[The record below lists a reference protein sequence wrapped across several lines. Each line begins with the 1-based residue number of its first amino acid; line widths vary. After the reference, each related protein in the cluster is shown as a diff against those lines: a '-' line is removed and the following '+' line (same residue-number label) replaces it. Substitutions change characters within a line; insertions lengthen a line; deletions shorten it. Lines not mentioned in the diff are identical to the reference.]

1 MKNDVVEPSAGVV
14 KTTTSDNVK
23 NDESKN
29 DAIVTDTTITNT
41 TDTTNTN
48 TTDTTNTTTTDTTKN
63 TDTTNDNNNE
73 NDTKT
78 TTATTATT
86 AAAITTTTPVT
97 TVDTLKVVENIPTVI
112 TPVAA
117 SNENTEK
124 PKILESNTDATENV
138 KVSDT
143 EKPKVLESKTNATEN
158 TKVSETE
165 KPINA
170 NENVKVSETEKPTND
185 NANANANV
193 DTKVNEGN
201 ASNENVK
208 TIESIVSNES
218 TVIVEKEKNVEAV
231 VSANVGNETAV
242 IVEKEKNVESI
253 VSTNVGNETAVIVEK
268 GKNVE
273 SVGNES
279 TTVIVEKEKNVESV
293 ASNETAMIVEEKEPE
308 PNNNHVYANVEIVV
322 KPDIIFD
329 KNEDYA
335 MCVDHSD
342 DEDGTPDDDDDH
354 NHHHHDDEDDD
365 DDDDCGSSNNGRP
378 TNNQVVAKDLR
389 VEDFVFVEERTTLVN
404 DTQQNSTNMDISKPT
419 TEEVTISPID
429 IVRTENQRLSQT
441 MANNGLT
448 MFAAP
453 TTTSSSNS
461 ITSMHSQNNGNINN
475 MESRKRKAPTMS
487 ISLLQFVHLL
497 FEIRAEMIINVE
509 TRKISFNRSI
519 SSYVEN
525 CSATKYLKFDDM
537 SKNSGTETHTEQ
549 FNSKVYNC
557 VINKLFI
564 WFESQNATFLFPKEM
579 LRYFLSTYLG
589 FIKPSDFIDTNS
601 IQKVDKRGK
610 NIAQLM
616 NGGILYEYAKGFDIF
631 ISSMSRSDLGDIQ
644 ALKFIVE
651 KRINIPSDTYEL
663 ALNIKFSP
671 KPHTQDSEYKHR
683 PDYSQIMITNNK
695 QMFVL
700 ITKNIVMIYD
710 GNIFV
715 APTTNTER
723 EFTVSMRENSKLGDA
738 DYILLDIMFA
748 VKIRVIDVLQCNIN
762 GNTKLPELYSERLA
776 FIQKMVPDLRLATI
790 SPQKLSNDCSYIHKP
805 NSGFGPSYIYYKSN
819 LTAAAVGVVDKNVI
833 LAFQDRNEK
842 TLVIKTKVS
851 ISGPVSYM
859 IAIMPTVVQSD
870 GGPTIL
876 LDDVPTRI
884 VGDIKDARIFK
895 NVIPIELKD
904 FNRLSIYSVRP
915 ISDVADYKPN
925 AVRKESAILDD
936 IHKQINLNPDLLTQI
951 LMKIATTPNMTL
963 NDESRNII
971 RNILDPKFDISF
983 DGYNNLT

>member
-1 MKNDVVEPSAGVV
+1 MKNDVVEPSAGV
-14 KTTTSDNVK
+14 KTTTTSDNVK
-23 NDESKN
+23 NDDSKN

-48 TTDTTNTTTTDTTKN
+48 TTT

-78 TTATTATT
+78 TTVTTATT

-124 PKILESNTDATENV
+124 PKVLESKTNDTENTKVSDTEKPKILESNTDAT
-138 KVSDT
+138 
-143 EKPKVLESKTNATEN
+143 
-158 TKVSETE
+158 
-165 KPINA
+165 
-170 NENVKVSETEKPTND
+170 ENVKVSETEKPTND
-185 NANANANV
+185 NANAKPNV
-193 DTKVNEGN
+193 DTNVNEGN

-208 TIESIVSNES
+208 TVESIVSNES

-231 VSANVGNETAV
+231 VS
-242 IVEKEKNVESI
+242 
-253 VSTNVGNETAVIVEK
+253 TNVGNETTTIVEK
-268 GKNVE
+268 N
-273 SVGNES
+273 
-279 TTVIVEKEKNVESV
+279 KNVESV
-293 ASNETAMIVEEKEPE
+293 ASASVRNEETAMIVEEKEPE

-419 TEEVTISPID
+419 TEDVTINNPID

-453 TTTSSSNS
+453 TTSSSNS
-461 ITSMHSQNNGNINN
+461 ITSMHSQNNGGNINN

>member
-1 MKNDVVEPSAGVV
+1 MDPGMKNDMEPGTGV
-14 KTTTSDNVK
+14 KTTSYNVK
-23 NDESKN
+23 NDDS
-29 DAIVTDTTITNT
+29 T
-41 TDTTNTN
+41 
-48 TTDTTNTTTTDTTKN
+48 
-63 TDTTNDNNNE
+63 
-73 NDTKT
+73 
-78 TTATTATT
+78 
-86 AAAITTTTPVT
+86 
-97 TVDTLKVVENIPTVI
+97 
-112 TPVAA
+112 
-117 SNENTEK
+117 SNEN
-124 PKILESNTDATENV
+124 I

-143 EKPKVLESKTNATEN
+143 EQPKILE
-158 TKVSETE
+158 
-165 KPINA
+165 IN
-170 NENVKVSETEKPTND
+170 TND
-185 NANANANV
+185 NANDANNNSV
-193 DTKVNEGN
+193 DV
-201 ASNENVK
+201 SHENVK
-208 TIESIVSNES
+208 TVES
-218 TVIVEKEKNVEAV
+218 V
-231 VSANVGNETAV
+231 VSTNVVGNETAV
-242 IVEKEKNVESI
+242 IAEKDKNVA
-253 VSTNVGNETAVIVEK
+253 ET
-268 GKNVE
+268 
-273 SVGNES
+273 
-279 TTVIVEKEKNVESV
+279 
-293 ASNETAMIVEEKEPE
+293 
-308 PNNNHVYANVEIVV
+308 NNHVYANVKIVV

-329 KNEDYA
+329 TNDKNDKNEAYT

-354 NHHHHDDEDDD
+354 NQHHHDDEDDD

-378 TNNQVVAKDLR
+378 TSNQVISKDLR
-389 VEDFVFVEERTTLVN
+389 VEDFVFVEERTLVN
-404 DTQQNSTNMDISKPT
+404 DTHQNPNNMDTSQTNKPT
-419 TEEVTISPID
+419 TEDVIINPID

-441 MANNGLT
+441 MVNNGLT
-448 MFAAP
+448 MFTAP
-453 TTTSSSNS
+453 LTAPPPTSSSSSNS
-461 ITSMHSQNNGNINN
+461 ITSIHSQNIQNSTNGNIN

-525 CSATKYLKFDDM
+525 CSATKYLKFDDI

-723 EFTVSMRENSKLGDA
+723 EFTVSMRENSKLGDT

-762 GNTKLPELYSERLA
+762 GNTKLPELYSERLD

-833 LAFQDRNEK
+833 LAFHDRNEK

-859 IAIMPTVVQSD
+859 IAIMPTVAQSD
-870 GGPTIL
+870 GPTIL
-876 LDDVPTRI
+876 LDDIPTRI

-904 FNRLSIYSVRP
+904 LNRLSIYSVRP

-951 LMKIATTPNMTL
+951 LMKIATAPNMTL